1 MTYHAKLSPSGAE
14 RWTTC
19 LGSVALADGVA
30 DPGSDY
36 AAWGTSAHALAAHC
50 LEREIEP
57 ELMRGAVFEG
67 FVVDSEM
74 IECVAAYIAFVGRVT
89 AGAELV
95 MYERAVPI
103 AHITGEADATGTADV
118 IAVRNDELIVIDLK
132 TGFNPVE
139 AERNKQLLMYAAGAI
154 HVFDMACE
162 FQTVT
167 LAIFMPRAF
176 CESVWTCRVNDLDAE
191 IAFISAMAARINE
204 GERKLTP
211 SDKACKYCR
220 VKGACPALK
229 EKAMA
234 VARIDDFDNL
244 DKRIA
249 LLTNDQLAD
258 IAPKLD
264 LVEDWCSGIRAELER
279 RLKEGQSVPGLKLVA
294 GKKGNRAWSDEGM
307 AAQLLQPVLGDKAF
321 TRKLITPSQ
330 AEKQLKDGFEPFKT
344 LVTQA
349 EGKPTVVPAS
359 DKRPAILTALD
370 FQPLEPYE

>member
-1 MTYHAKLSPSGAE
+1 
-14 RWTTC
+14 
-19 LGSVALADGVA
+19 
-30 DPGSDY
+30 
-36 AAWGTSAHALAAHC
+36 
-50 LEREIEP
+50 
-57 ELMRGAVFEG
+57 
-67 FVVDSEM
+67 
-74 IECVAAYIAFVGRVT
+74 
-89 AGAELV
+89 
-95 MYERAVPI
+95 
-103 AHITGEADATGTADV
+103 
-118 IAVRNDELIVIDLK
+118 
-132 TGFNPVE
+132 
-139 AERNKQLLMYAAGAI
+139 
-154 HVFDMACE
+154 
-162 FQTVT
+162 
-167 LAIFMPRAF
+167 
-176 CESVWTCRVNDLDAE
+176 
-191 IAFISAMAARINE
+191 
-204 GERKLTP
+204 
-211 SDKACKYCR
+211 
-220 VKGACPALK
+220 
-229 EKAMA
+229 MA

-370 FQPLEPYE
+370 FQPLESYE